1 MQMPHHPQVSR
12 RNDGRWVLNC
22 LECQRDARHGSVPIG
37 IGLPVECEDVAK
49 RLQENHVGSFRRLR
63 R

>member
-12 RNDGRWVLNC
+12 RNDGRWVLHC
-22 LECQRDARHGSVPIG
+22 PECQRDSRNGSVPIG
-37 IGLPVECEDVAK
+37 IGLPVECEDVAV
-49 RLQENHVGSFRRLR
+49 RLRENHVGSSRRPR